1 MGISAIAVGQGIIRL
16 DQDRF
21 VEGGDRLLVSIQG
34 EIGVA
39 QVVMGLGVTGAND
52 CRRIVIG
59 DRRPV
64 IEGDEMHSAA
74 IVIGDRQKAVV
85 ELTGLDGPGVEAYG
99 LTQLVVVL
107 RHQGGA
113 GVVDVVGQDE
123 AGRENQQTKRQNQ
136 THHEIL

>member
-1 MGISAIAVGQGIIRL
+1 
-16 DQDRF
+16 
-21 VEGGDRLLVSIQG
+21 
-34 EIGVA
+34 
-39 QVVMGLGVTGAND
+39 
-52 CRRIVIG
+52 
-59 DRRPV
+59 
-64 IEGDEMHSAA
+64 MHSAA

-113 GVVDVVGQDE
+113 GVVDVLGQDE
-123 AGRENQQTKRQNQ
+123 AGLENQQTNRQNQ